1 MGHTYAVRQVGKE
14 TVRYSDDE
22 LSLDMDCYRD
32 PSNGSY
38 MVVIGDRGISAGQPR
53 HLTFDELRVIEERVK
68 TQLEIKRL
76 FGFAVGRRAVNV
88 VRGQSVV

>member
-1 MGHTYAVRQVGKE
+1 M
-14 TVRYSDDE
+14 RYSHSE

-38 MVVIGDRGISAGQPR
+38 MVVIGDTGTSAGHPR
-53 HLTFDELRVIEERVK
+53 HLTVNELRLVEDRVK

-76 FGFAVGRRAVNV
+76 FGFAIGRRAVNV
-88 VRGQSVV
+88 VRSQSVV